1 LFAKKTR
8 LIIEKLFLTL
18 KEEFIMMYE
27 IVKGVI
33 ATGTGILAGT
43 GANIVL
49 KGAIDTVVKPGNL
62 SQMENVAVQIFQV
75 VAPSIV
81 SGKIAV
87 EVCESMDTIKDCVV
101 TTKKFRKNKKELK
114 KLQIRLEEL
123 ELEDVRTMINDLA
136 KSKDEA
142 DESAE
147 A

>member
-1 LFAKKTR
+1 
-8 LIIEKLFLTL
+8 
-18 KEEFIMMYE
+18 MMYE

-123 ELEDVRTMINDLA
+123 EDVHTMINDLA